1 MVALIFSNLHLW
13 LNSVRVLPEPAE
25 RKQDLLFFITSNPVL
40 GWKWSAVVY
49 VPAEKQLSLLA
60 RVSTNLHCVNDQ
72 TKHTKELFPVLI
84 IACSV
89 FLGIPRQ
96 SKFWGILKR
105 EKGELKGSI
114 DINTVPFSMVLGHG
128 LNVLHKEYWLSLPSS
143 WGKHV
148 LRVFHIQ
155 VVFCSRSFL
164 SCIYVMRT
172 LSL

>member
-40 GWKWSAVVY
+40 GWKRSAVVY

-60 RVSTNLHCVNDQ
+60 CVSTNLQCVNDQ
-72 TKHTKELFPVLI
+72 TKHTKELFAVLI

-89 FLGIPRQ
+89 LLGIPRH
-96 SKFWGILKR
+96 SKKR
-105 EKGELKGSI
+105 KRRVEGLI
-114 DINTVPFSMVLGHG
+114 DINTVPFSMVLDHG
-128 LNVLHKEYWLSLPSS
+128 LNVLHKEYWFSLPSN

-155 VVFCSRSFL
+155 VVLYSCSFL
-164 SCIYVMRT
+164 CCIYVIRT